1 MKSVIIL
8 VAIAA
13 MSLQPA
19 TTTVAGNPL
28 NESSNLNETS
38 VLTQPDSTFPLT
50 LQYAA
55 PQPGMFFLIGGG
67 LLSVSAVLRRRRKN

>member
-28 NESSNLNETS
+28 NESSNLNGS
-38 VLTQPDSTFPLT
+38 VLTPPDSTSPLT